1 MSVLGELMRRSGSH
15 DDVDGPA
22 DIEVASVLGELAE
35 LIGAVK
41 RNRHGGHRLHK
52 PGWREGEMA
61 PGVNL
66 PDEGM
71 HPLPLA
77 PQGSTGLF
85 ANSANGAPPS
95 IVYSGQIQVP
105 FRGERI
111 FAQAAR
117 VGTTAALTGA
127 AQLLAQIF
135 VGVGLQQ
142 ADIFGVPIEV
152 LGGATTF
159 GSRFTMKEAPPGI
172 LIRMIVTEQALPTSP
187 DFVQLY
193 QITLMGRVLH

>member
-1 MSVLGELMRRSGSH
+1 MSVLGELMRRSSAH
-15 DDVDGPA
+15 DDVEGDH
-22 DIEVASVLGELAE
+22 EVEVSSVLGELAE

-41 RNRHGGHRLHK
+41 KSRHGHRLHK
-52 PGWREGEMA
+52 PSWREGEMA

-85 ANSANGAPPS
+85 ANSANGAPAS

-172 LIRMIVTEQALPTSP
+172 LIRMIVTEQAIPTSP